1 VTHPDAGL
9 HLEVLDGVD
18 NVLGALDFV
27 RMPST
32 ICSRENF
39 EFFLWASQKNEY
51 HTIFNSYVASTTRVL
66 LPLLPLPL
74 LLPLLPLPLLLLI
87 KY

>member
-1 VTHPDAGL
+1 M
-9 HLEVLDGVD
+9 HLEVLDGFD
-18 NVLGALDFV
+18 DVLGALDFV

-32 ICSRENF
+32 IFSREIF
-39 EFFLWASQKNEY
+39 EFFSVGFTKKGY

-66 LPLLPLPL
+66 LPLLQLPL
-74 LLPLLPLPLLLLI
+74 LLLLLPLPLLLLI